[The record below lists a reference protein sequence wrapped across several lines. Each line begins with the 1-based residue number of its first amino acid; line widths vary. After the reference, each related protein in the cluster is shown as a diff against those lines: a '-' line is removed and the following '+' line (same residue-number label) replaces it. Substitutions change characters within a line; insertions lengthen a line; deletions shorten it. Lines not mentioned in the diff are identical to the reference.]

1 MRNSIGQYIRY
12 YSGICKNNMCAGIG
26 PSYTDSG
33 LLFCSCMSTYNTTDP
48 LFPFPLTA
56 METILWSLIEYLT
69 ITHYYRTKTN
79 ETNELYVND

>member
-1 MRNSIGQYIRY
+1 MGNTSDIIAGFARTICAQVLAQVTLTVGY
-12 YSGICKNNMCAGIG
+12 YSVLACLH
-26 PSYTDSG
+26 TR
-33 LLFCSCMSTYNTTDP
+33 DP